1 MVKYIVRDISKYHSN
16 IGGIF
21 MRKNDKKQ
29 RILDKIEN
37 NLNFCDRIVMKVLNN
52 YTIKIYRIGLNDAF
66 NWENQK
72 YKKNNLHGCTT
83 AVQLFE
89 TQK

>member
-1 MVKYIVRDISKYHSN
+1 
-16 IGGIF
+16 

-29 RILDKIEN
+29 RILNKIES
-37 NLNFCDRIVMKVLNN
+37 NLNFCDKIIMKVLNN

-72 YKKNNLHGCTT
+72 YEKNNSRGCTT
-83 AVQLFE
+83 AVQLFKS
-89 TQK
+89 QKWILKYKSIKVNGE

>member
-1 MVKYIVRDISKYHSN
+1 
-16 IGGIF
+16 

-29 RILDKIEN
+29 RILNKIES
-37 NLNFCDRIVMKVLNN
+37 NLNFCDKIIMKVLNN

-72 YKKNNLHGCTT
+72 YEKNNSRGCTT
-83 AVQLFE
+83 AVQLFKS
-89 TQK
+89 QK